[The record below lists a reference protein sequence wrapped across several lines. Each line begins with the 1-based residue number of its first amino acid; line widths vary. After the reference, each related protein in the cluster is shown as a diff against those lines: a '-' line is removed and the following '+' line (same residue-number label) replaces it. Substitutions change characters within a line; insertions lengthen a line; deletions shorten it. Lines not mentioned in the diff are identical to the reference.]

1 MIDFL
6 TLLVLQLVNLLPFD
20 ISAFRPLE
28 GVLPRTSGQNR
39 KTDSFIFDFGLKHLF
54 TYPSCLFCVKK
65 KMNAC

>member
-20 ISAFRPLE
+20 ISAYRPLE
-28 GVLPRTSGQNR
+28 GVLPRSSDHST
-39 KTDSFIFDFGLKHLF
+39 KTDSFIFDFGLKNLF
-54 TYPSCLFCVKK
+54 TYPSAYFAEK